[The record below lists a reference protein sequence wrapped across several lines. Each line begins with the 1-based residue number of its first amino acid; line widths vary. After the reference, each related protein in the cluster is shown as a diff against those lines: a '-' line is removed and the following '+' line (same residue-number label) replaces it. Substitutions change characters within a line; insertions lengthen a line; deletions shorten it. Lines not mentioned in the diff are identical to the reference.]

1 MKVEDMNFPVFRK
14 YRNDRS
20 YFKIINP
27 MLLEEIQIVGKQR
40 VIHRLVANL
49 YPDKLF
55 IRDLLLNERLTDEI
69 SEEEYER
76 AKVL

>member
-1 MKVEDMNFPVFRK
+1 
-14 YRNDRS
+14 
-20 YFKIINP
+20 
-27 MLLEEIQIVGKQR
+27 MLLEEIQIVGKQK

-55 IRDLLLNERLTDEI
+55 IRDLLLNESLTDES

-76 AKVL
+76 MKRADV